1 MKKGKTARGTAGLVP
16 AKEAAVPE
24 KEQPVEAVVVVQSP
38 NTLSQEEKKEL
49 ASLEKIID
57 AKLGDF
63 FDVGNSLMEIK
74 AKGLYRETHK
84 NFNGYCQARWGFGRS
99 YANKL
104 IGSAERIRL
113 LPEGL
118 PKPANEFQIRPFLKL
133 EADEFPGKWQSI
145 LDAAGA
151 EKVTSKIVKNTLN
164 LPTKKRKKRE
174 QKSVSSKGEVGVILG
189 NLRTALKTGDIE
201 EALKQV
207 GKLEK
212 LLK

>member
-1 MKKGKTARGTAGLVP
+1 MKKGKSAKGTVGVAPVKEVTVP
-16 AKEAAVPE
+16 HM
-24 KEQPVEAVVVVQSP
+24 EQASEVVVVEQSP
-38 NTLSQEEKKEL
+38 NTLSPEEKKEL

-74 AKGLYRETHK
+74 AKGLFRETHK

-133 EADEFPGKWQSI
+133 DAEEFPGKWQTI
-145 LDAAGA
+145 LDAAGPD
-151 EKVTSKIVKNTLN
+151 KVTSKIVKKTLN
-164 LPTKKRKKRE
+164 LPAKKRKKRE
-174 QKSVSSKGEVGVILG
+174 QKPMASKGEVGVILG
-189 NLRTALKTGDIE
+189 NLRTALKAGDVE

-207 GKLEK
+207 VKLEK
-212 LLK
+212 LIK